1 MDLKNIE
8 SVNIANKNIVK
19 IISGG
24 VVLWISQEQAEVEL
38 VRAADSLT
46 VGTEKGRL
54 KSINFYPYTP
64 DSGRIVDL
72 PTTIEGY
79 VATVTWDGVYTTRLS
94 KYGRE
99 DFVMAKVSSPLTNK
113 TESRVFRSRY
123 IVSYED

>member
-1 MDLKNIE
+1 M
-8 SVNIANKNIVK
+8 
-19 IISGG
+19 
-24 VVLWISQEQAEVEL
+24 LWISKEQAEVEL

-54 KSINFYPYTP
+54 KSIKFYPYTP